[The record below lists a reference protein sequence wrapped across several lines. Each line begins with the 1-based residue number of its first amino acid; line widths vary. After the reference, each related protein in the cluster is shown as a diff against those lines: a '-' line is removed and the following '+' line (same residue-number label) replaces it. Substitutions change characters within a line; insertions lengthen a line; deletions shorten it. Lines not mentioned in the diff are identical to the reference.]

1 MRQITVASGK
11 GGTGKTTLSVNLAA
25 FMASQNMD
33 VVLADADVEEPNSAL
48 FSKPVWNQT
57 IEATQPTP
65 VWNKEAC
72 TLCGDCMRHC
82 HFNAIM
88 ALPSEILVFPKL
100 CHSCFAC
107 SELCPEFALPME
119 DTRIGEIK
127 IGSSMGATCIEGRLD
142 IGQEMA
148 TPLIAKTIQRAANES
163 KEWLIVDAPPGTS
176 CSFVESVK
184 ESEKVIL
191 VTEPTAFGLHD
202 LEAAVETVR
211 ALKKPFGV
219 VLNRIGMGDERVEE
233 YCKNENIPI
242 ITKIAHDENIAKTY
256 AKGQMVFENVEHFRV
271 ALEDVVAFMGGEK

>member
-1 MRQITVASGK
+1 MRQITIASGK

-25 FMASQNMD
+25 FLAAKCKD

-48 FSKPVWNQT
+48 FSKPKWDEIITANK
-57 IEATQPTP
+57 PTP
-65 VWNKEAC
+65 VWNKDVC

-107 SELCPEFALPME
+107 SELCSQFALPME
-119 DTRIGEIK
+119 DSRIGEIK
-127 IGSSMGATCIEGRLD
+127 IGSSMGVTCIEGRLD

-148 TPLIAKTIQRAANES
+148 APLIAKTIKVGGGRA
-163 KEWLIVDAPPGTS
+163 KDWLIVDAPPGTS
-176 CSFVESVK
+176 CSFVESIK
-184 ESEKVIL
+184 GGERVIL

-202 LEAAVETVR
+202 LEVAVETVR

-219 VLNRIGMGDERVEE
+219 VLNRAGMGDERVEE
-233 YCKNENIPI
+233 YCERENITI
-242 ITKIAHDENIAKTY
+242 IAKIAHDEEIAKTY
-256 AKGQMVFENVEHFRV
+256 AKGEMIFQKVEHFKL
-271 ALEDVVAFMGGEK
+271 ALEEVEAFLGGEL